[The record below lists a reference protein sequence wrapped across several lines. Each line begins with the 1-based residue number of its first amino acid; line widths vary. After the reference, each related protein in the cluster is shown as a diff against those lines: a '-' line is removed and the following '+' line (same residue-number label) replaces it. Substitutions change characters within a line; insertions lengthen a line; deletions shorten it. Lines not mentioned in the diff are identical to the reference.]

1 MLHTNYFINCDLISA
16 VAPMKYICLHSNL
29 PSPLLINYCT
39 SSTVPSPAQICSCID
54 PRMDHK
60 MIVLLTIQYNTIHY
74 ITLQLRIDFTS
85 FVITGPSTLTL
96 TTVKAISGGT
106 LSTLNGVEISYAT
119 NCLTDKFS
127 VTSSGGGTSPV
138 ICGTNNNV
146 HSK

>member
-1 MLHTNYFINCDLISA
+1 MHYPESPKVISL
-16 VAPMKYICLHSNL
+16 YI
-29 PSPLLINYCT
+29 
-39 SSTVPSPAQICSCID
+39 
-54 PRMDHK
+54 K
-60 MIVLLTIQYNTIHY
+60 IQY

-106 LSTLNGVEISYAT
+106 LGTLNGVEISYAT